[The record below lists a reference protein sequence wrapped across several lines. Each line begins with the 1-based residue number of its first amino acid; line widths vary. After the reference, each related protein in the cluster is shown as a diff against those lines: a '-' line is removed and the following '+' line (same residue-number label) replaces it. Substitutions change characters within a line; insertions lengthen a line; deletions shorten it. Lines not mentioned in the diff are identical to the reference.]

1 MKTGFWQLAVPSL
14 LCLSLAGQVHA
25 GAQFQDGQRDANA
38 DQRNQQNQ
46 VNQAERQQQRQ
57 IQQQQQQLR
66 GVEQQQQQQI
76 QQQQYNQ
83 QRQIQDQQN
92 QQRQVERQQDRQ
104 VQQQQNQLRNAERQQ
119 QQQQY
124 QQQQQQRDQQRQ
136 FQTQQRQDERQ
147 QLQQRQDNLP
157 IQSGPRESWQT
168 QPPRQGN
175 YQDLPREQRPRQNW
189 AGRPDGRG
197 DGWGTGP
204 RYRPGNTL
212 NQVPRGYSRIP
223 WRGQD
228 YYYAEGYWYRPQGE
242 RYVVVAPP
250 QGVRVSRL
258 PAYSQ
263 ELWVG
268 GSLLFLAAGSYYAW
282 QPDSQDYVV
291 VNPPQAQVDSQG
303 APPSGSEYDPV
314 FSPIA
319 GQTPERVEYDR
330 YQCYRWAAD
339 QSGFDPANVTYAP
352 ADQVVDVYRR
362 AMGSCLYERGYRVE

>member
-1 MKTGFWQLAVPSL
+1 M
-14 LCLSLAGQVHA
+14 
-25 GAQFQDGQRDANA
+25 
-38 DQRNQQNQ
+38 
-46 VNQAERQQQRQ
+46 
-57 IQQQQQQLR
+57 
-66 GVEQQQQQQI
+66 
-76 QQQQYNQ
+76 
-83 QRQIQDQQN
+83 
-92 QQRQVERQQDRQ
+92 
-104 VQQQQNQLRNAERQQ
+104 
-119 QQQQY
+119 
-124 QQQQQQRDQQRQ
+124 
-136 FQTQQRQDERQ
+136 
-147 QLQQRQDNLP
+147 QQRQDNLP
-157 IQSGPRESWQT
+157 IQSGPREAWQT
-168 QPPRQGN
+168 QPPRQGT

-189 AGRPDGRG
+189 AGRPDGHG

-204 RYRPGNTL
+204 RYRPGNSI

-242 RYVVVAPP
+242 RYVVVTPP

-282 QPDSQDYVV
+282 QPDTQDYVV
-291 VNPPQAQVDSQG
+291 VSPPQAQVDSQG
-303 APPSGSEYDPV
+303 SPPSGTEYDPV

-339 QSGFDPANVTYAP
+339 QSGFDPANVTYPP

>member
-1 MKTGFWQLAVPSL
+1 M
-14 LCLSLAGQVHA
+14 
-25 GAQFQDGQRDANA
+25 
-38 DQRNQQNQ
+38 
-46 VNQAERQQQRQ
+46 
-57 IQQQQQQLR
+57 
-66 GVEQQQQQQI
+66 
-76 QQQQYNQ
+76 
-83 QRQIQDQQN
+83 
-92 QQRQVERQQDRQ
+92 
-104 VQQQQNQLRNAERQQ
+104 
-119 QQQQY
+119 
-124 QQQQQQRDQQRQ
+124 
-136 FQTQQRQDERQ
+136 QTQQRQDERQ

-157 IQSGPRESWQT
+157 LQSAPRESWQT

-175 YQDLPREQRPRQNW
+175 YQDLPRDQRPRQQW

-204 RYRPGNTL
+204 RYRPGNSL

-228 YYYAEGYWYRPQGE
+228 YYYADGYWYRPQGE
-242 RYVVVAPP
+242 RYVVVTPP
-250 QGVRVSRL
+250 QGVRVSSL

-303 APPSGSEYDPV
+303 APPSASQYDPS

-330 YQCYRWAAD
+330 YQCYRWAVD
-339 QSGFDPANVTYAP
+339 RSGFDPASVTYAP
-352 ADQVVDVYRR
+352 AEEVIDTYRQ
-362 AMGSCLYERGYRVE
+362 AMGACLYERGYSVQ